1 MGMRAERLRIEGI
14 VQGVGFRPFVWHLAQ
29 EFGLLGRV
37 WNHSQGVSIEI
48 WGAQEVFDRFAAALR
63 ERAPAHARIDA
74 IQRQDLAVPGPAPA
88 EFVIAASEA
97 GEVRT
102 EPLADLASC
111 PDCVREVL
119 DPADRRFGYALSNCT
134 HCGPRLSIVERL
146 PYDRENTTMAR
157 FAMCADCACEYADPA
172 DRRFHA
178 QPIACAK
185 CGPQVRLVDGQG
197 REISGEAI
205 AGAGQ
210 RIRGGQIVAI
220 KGLGGYHLC
229 CDARQAEAVERLRE
243 RKHRPRK
250 PLAVMARDLDVVRRF
265 ARLNEEESRLL
276 CAPAAPIVLLHA
288 AGEPLPETVAPG
300 QHTLGFLLPYTPLH
314 HLLLREFDGPLV
326 MTSGNLSEEPQVT
339 EDGEARARLGSI
351 ADAFLVHDRPI
362 HNRVDD
368 SVVQFAA
375 GATRVLRRA
384 RGLAPQSLPL
394 PPGFQGD
401 QMGLAMGAELK
412 ASFCLA
418 RAGRLVLSQHMGDLS
433 EPTALADYL
442 RHLDLYLRLN
452 DCGPQWIA
460 VDGHPDAHSRL
471 AGLGRASALD
481 LPVHEVQ
488 HHHAH
493 IAAVLG
499 EHGWPLDAGPVLG
512 IALDGTGWGEG
523 GGLWGGEFLVADYR
537 QATRVACLEASVLP
551 GGTQAILQPW
561 RITLAALQR
570 EGLLQRAQGTAFGAF
585 LATQNVPALLGML
598 QSGLNCPETS
608 SAGRWLDGVAAVLG
622 IAQQPVQY
630 EGQPAIELEAL
641 AASGE
646 HDWRPGELAG
656 RLEQGRLT
664 FPGFWRAL
672 LDWLE
677 AGVPRERIA
686 WRAQRLLADGLV
698 SAALGLA
705 REAGVQTVALG
716 GGVFHNRF
724 LLGSLLEELQAA
736 GLKVLAPEQ
745 VPAGDGGIAFGQ
757 ALVALARSDARS

>member
-1 MGMRAERLRIEGI
+1 MRAERLRIEGI

-185 CGPQVRLVDGQG
+185 CGPQVRLVVGQG

-205 AGAGQ
+205 AGAAQ

-471 AGLGRASALD
+471 AGRACIRLGSPGSRGPASPCPHRRRARGAWLAARRGASARHRARWNGVGRRWGPLGRGV
-481 LPVHEVQ
+481 PC
-488 HHHAH
+488 
-493 IAAVLG
+493 
-499 EHGWPLDAGPVLG
+499 
-512 IALDGTGWGEG
+512 
-523 GGLWGGEFLVADYR
+523 GGLSAGHAGR
-537 QATRVACLEASVLP
+537 LP
-551 GGTQAILQPW
+551 GSFGFAGGHPSDS
-561 RITLAALQR
+561 AALAHNAR
-570 EGLLQRAQGTAFGAF
+570 
-585 LATQNVPALLGML
+585 
-598 QSGLNCPETS
+598 
-608 SAGRWLDGVAAVLG
+608 GVAARRFAAAGAGDRLRCVPRDAECARVAWNVAVG
-622 IAQQPVQY
+622 A
-630 EGQPAIELEAL
+630 EL
-641 AASGE
+641 SGDE
-646 HDWRPGELAG
+646 FGRSLAG
-656 RLEQGRLT
+656 WGCR
-664 FPGFWRAL
+664 RARHC
-672 LDWLE
+672 
-677 AGVPRERIA
+677 ATT
-686 WRAQRLLADGLV
+686 RA
-698 SAALGLA
+698 
-705 REAGVQTVALG
+705 
-716 GGVFHNRF
+716 
-724 LLGSLLEELQAA
+724 
-736 GLKVLAPEQ
+736 
-745 VPAGDGGIAFGQ
+745 I
-757 ALVALARSDARS
+757 